1 MAASIEGNLFKEV
14 IQATAG
20 ARQIRTSQFQ
30 FLPGY
35 ADYLL
40 ANKVDRMSAEQ
51 YRLSKKLNIPILQ
64 YFTHLSE
71 DQMMERGRTGI
82 RKLLTAVSQQ
92 KTTAYIVDSVNS
104 WVNNQMVEISRNQI
118 VSDDITLLSFI
129 RRKIFRDSLAD
140 FTQDVSMATLIM
152 RETDDF
158 LTELERVLY
167 KTLFAIQQQM
177 HEQAQHISHIGNWLW
192 DLKNNSIA
200 WSKELFRIYEL
211 EPQERITYDLA
222 AFNHPDDVDRVAET
236 MRISRETLAPHDFY
250 YRILLASGREKY
262 LHARGQVL
270 TDEQGQP
277 EKIFGTLQDVTEQ
290 KRVERV
296 HRDYENFVQKITDLT
311 PSLITVYNIQSGEY
325 LFVSQAISTL
335 LGYSPDEALEKGLA
349 FFFDL
354 LHPDDVER
362 IQNENSAAIAE
373 LNALKDPEQSGQI
386 REFTYRLRHKN
397 GEYSWF
403 QTYGSVFERDKDNN
417 IEKIINISNDIS
429 ERILNK
435 SLLFQKSEEIERQE
449 DRYYKMIDEV
459 EDYAILLLTKEG
471 LIENWNKGAE
481 KIKGY
486 AADEIIGRHLR
497 TFYTKEDVVKGVPES
512 LIKEAAD
519 NGRSG
524 QEGWRVRKDG
534 SRFWASVV
542 ITALHDNSGNL
553 SGFSKVTR
561 DLTQKK
567 LAEENLK
574 TYTLQ
579 LEQKNEKLRQ
589 QNDEL
594 EAFTYIASH
603 DLKEPLRKIK
613 LWSNRLEEISDTPEN
628 IKSGLSKIRDAC
640 SRMQALI
647 ESLLKYTQAETIM
660 DSSEPVDLNIILD
673 EVLQDF
679 AEQLQEREAIVE
691 RSRLPALSV
700 VPVQIQQLFAN
711 IVSNAIKYAKTDI
724 PLTIKIEMSVVG
736 DSQNPSIRYYEIAFA
751 DNGIGFKQ
759 DYAEK
764 IFEMF
769 QRLDSAKDG
778 GTGIGLAIC
787 RKIAQNHGGDI
798 RASSTPGIGT
808 TFYVRL
814 PLQLQ
819 RRL

>member
-1 MAASIEGNLFKEV
+1 MAASTNGNLFKEI

-20 ARQIRTSQFQ
+20 APEIRVGQFQ

-40 ANKVDRMSAEQ
+40 ANKIDQMSAEQ
-51 YRLSKKLNIPILQ
+51 YRLSKELNLPILQ
-64 YFTHLSE
+64 YFAHLSE

-82 RKLLTAVSQQ
+82 RKLLTALSRQ
-92 KTTAYIVDSVNS
+92 KTTEYIFDSVNN
-104 WVNNQMVEISRNQI
+104 WVNNQMLEISRNQI
-118 VSDDITLLSFI
+118 VSDDISLLSFI
-129 RRKIFRDSLAD
+129 RRKIFRDSLTD
-140 FTQDVSMATLIM
+140 FTQDVSMAALIM

-167 KTLFAIQQQM
+167 KALFAIQQQI

-192 DLKNNSIA
+192 DLKANSIA

-211 EPQERITYDLA
+211 EPQDRITYDLA
-222 AFNHPDDVDRVAET
+222 AFNHPDDAEKVAEI

-250 YRILLASGREKY
+250 YRILLPSGREKY

-270 TDEQGQP
+270 TDDQGQP
-277 EKIFGTLQDVTEQ
+277 EKMFGTLQDVTER
-290 KRVERV
+290 KRIEQVRG
-296 HRDYENFVQKITDLT
+296 DYENFVQKITELT
-311 PSLITVYNIQSGEY
+311 PSLITVHNIKTGEY
-325 LFVSQAISTL
+325 LFVNQAMSTL
-335 LGYSPDEALEKGLA
+335 LGYSPDEALEKGLP
-349 FFFDL
+349 FFFEL
-354 LHPDDVER
+354 LHPDDRERVES
-362 IQNENSAAIAE
+362 ENNAAIT
-373 LNALKDPEQSGQI
+373 GI

-397 GEYSWF
+397 GGYNWF
-403 QTYGSVFERDKDNN
+403 QTHGSVFERDKDNN
-417 IEKIINISNDIS
+417 IEKVINISNDIS
-429 ERILNK
+429 EQISNR
-435 SLLFQKSEEIERQE
+435 SLLYQKSKEIERQE

-459 EDYAILLLTKEG
+459 EDYAILLLTKDG

-497 TFYTKEDVVKGVPES
+497 TFYTKEDREKKVPES
-512 LIKEAAD
+512 LIQEAAD

-553 SGFSKVTR
+553 NGFSKVTR

-567 LAEENLK
+567 LTEENLK

-579 LEQKNEKLRQ
+579 LEQKNEQLKR

-613 LWSNRLEEISDTPEN
+613 LWSNRLEEISDIPEN
-628 IKSGLSKIRDAC
+628 IKSGLSKIRGAS

-647 ESLLKYTQAETIM
+647 ESLLKYTQADTM
-660 DSSEPVDLNIILD
+660 TASAEPVDLNIVLD
-673 EVLQDF
+673 EVLGDF
-679 AEQLQEREAIVE
+679 AEQLQDKNATVE
-691 RSRLPALSV
+691 RSRLPVLFV
-700 VPVQIQQLFAN
+700 VPIQIQQLFAN
-711 IVSNAIKYAKTDI
+711 IVSNAIKYAKKDI
-724 PLTIKIEMSVVG
+724 PLALKIEMSTVG
-736 DSQNPSIRYYEIAFA
+736 DSQNPSIQYYEMAFA

-787 RKIAQNHGGDI
+787 RKIVQNHGGDI

-814 PLQLQ
+814 PVQ
-819 RRL
+819 RQRKP